1 MHHAMRPWV
10 IDTNCALDLWVFDD
24 LALRPLQRAVC
35 SGQARWLVTPAM
47 RDEFVRVLAYDT
59 LHSALSRRGLSAEAA
74 TAHFDRHSE
83 SMPPPSAAGVRCTDL
98 DDQVFIDLAVAH
110 GAILVSKDRAVL
122 RMTRALNPLGVQV
135 AAAAS
140 VTSFLS

>member
-1 MHHAMRPWV
+1 
-10 IDTNCALDLWVFDD
+10 
-24 LALRPLQRAVC
+24 
-35 SGQARWLVTPAM
+35 M

-74 TAHFDRHSE
+74 MEQFDRYSE
-83 SMPPPSAAGVRCTDL
+83 WMPTPATARVRCTDP

-110 GAILVSKDRAVL
+110 GATLVSKDRAVVRL
-122 RMTRALNPLGVQV
+122 ARVLMPHGVHV
-135 AAAAS
+135 VRVAS

>member
-1 MHHAMRPWV
+1 MQHAMRPWV

-24 LALRPLQRAVC
+24 PAWRPLQRAVR
-35 SGQARWLVTPAM
+35 SGQVRWLVTTAM

-59 LHSALSRRGLSAEAA
+59 LHSALLRRGLSADAA
-74 TAHFDRHSE
+74 TEHFDRHSE
-83 SMPPPSAAGVRCTDL
+83 SMPTPSTARVRCTDP

-122 RMTRALNPLGVQV
+122 HLRRALNPLGVQV
-135 AAAAS
+135 VAAAS